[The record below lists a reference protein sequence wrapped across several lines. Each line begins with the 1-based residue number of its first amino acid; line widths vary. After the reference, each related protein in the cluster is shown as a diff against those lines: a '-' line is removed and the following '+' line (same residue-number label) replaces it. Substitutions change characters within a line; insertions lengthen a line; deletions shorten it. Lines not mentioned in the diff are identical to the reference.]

1 MIELIVSF
9 LKPILLPI
17 IAELVGDIFK
27 RQTIDPRYVE
37 KLMEASYKYKEAKTS
52 EEKRQA
58 RIDLIKL
65 TRK

>member
-1 MIELIVSF
+1 
-9 LKPILLPI
+9 
-17 IAELVGDIFK
+17 
-27 RQTIDPRYVE
+27 
-37 KLMEASYKYKEAKTS
+37 MEASYKYKEAKTS